1 MMGPSGEYL
10 VCYACGLSR
19 LAGGYSIPNSTSNS
33 KECLD
38 LETSSQARTPL
49 CSPERKTGTPKIG
62 FSDMMCDVGNAAIK
76 DAIANIARNREVLHF
91 LSCIARCLGHFSGLP
106 TRTKP
111 LARRTLPRMAN
122 PALLE

>member
-1 MMGPSGEYL
+1 MRLCAVEHRCFSPCIVRKPVLSVVADL
-10 VCYACGLSR
+10 V
-19 LAGGYSIPNSTSNS
+19 NS
-33 KECLD
+33 
-38 LETSSQARTPL
+38 ETSSQLRRPL
-49 CSPERKTGTPKIG
+49 CSPERETGTLKIG

-91 LSCIARCLGHFSGLP
+91 LSCIARFLGHFSGLP